1 MANFYG
7 RLQIDPSNATAPG
20 PVSLANGVIFA
31 GSTLRKG
38 PIYAV
43 EAKTGKVLWSY
54 QTGATLYG
62 GVSVGNGCI
71 YLGNGYTM
79 HAGSGNGSGV
89 LINLAIN
96 GEGSSSSLYKRISL
110 KSWLLGYEGRNHSKL
125 DASLLGK
132 RSQLC

>member
-31 GSTLRKG
+31 GSTIRKG

-54 QTGATLYG
+54 QTGATVYG

-71 YLGNGYTM
+71 YLGNGYM
-79 HAGSGNGSGV
+79 VSVGA
-89 LINLAIN
+89 LINPSFMLLKNHFNLMALDTIKNLNIN
-96 GEGSSSSLYKRISL
+96 VLWGSICVLHY
-110 KSWLLGYEGRNHSKL
+110 
-125 DASLLGK
+125 
-132 RSQLC
+132 